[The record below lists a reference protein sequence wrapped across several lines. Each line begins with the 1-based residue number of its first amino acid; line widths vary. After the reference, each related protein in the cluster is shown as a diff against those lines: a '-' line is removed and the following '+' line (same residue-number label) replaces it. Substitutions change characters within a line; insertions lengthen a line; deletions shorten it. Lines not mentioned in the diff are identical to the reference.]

1 MAAVREEPPSYQ
13 RPPAFLRKLMA
24 RVLAFAFKA
33 ASTLH
38 RATRKTRGR
47 AKKKKKKK
55 KCKNACVPLFFF
67 LTIWPSKGHRNEV
80 RVCVRGRRTSGAAPD
95 T

>member
-47 AKKKKKKK
+47 AKKKKEK
-55 KCKNACVPLFFF
+55 
-67 LTIWPSKGHRNEV
+67 EM
-80 RVCVRGRRTSGAAPD
+80 
-95 T
+95 